1 MAKKEKA
8 TSPQELL
15 LKDNGETVGE
25 MDGRTFTK
33 DQLLVTDK
41 EIFQIDVLT
50 DINTYPKDYPFDE
63 SVAYIQGDYF
73 YIYRGEAKK
82 RALDSLRPGIY
93 KAPAGF
99 VSPFLLVEPSTE
111 KEKEE
116 YNIDGK
122 IITQLAK
129 RIIDTANNREELL
142 VAISE
147 SNKIFQPILA
157 ETDDML
163 KRLIKKILLAKEV
176 DLDQYKDRF
185 TNKNELFNFKQVVKG
200 TSKLSILVFDRGI
213 NALNLYYTITVYE
226 KDPAHAIG
234 KPLIEPITVSS
245 EDTYE
250 M

>member
-1 MAKKEKA
+1 MAKKDKEA
-8 TSPQELL
+8 SPQQLILE
-15 LKDNGETVGE
+15 DNGEEQVN
-25 MDGRTFTK
+25 MDSRSFTK

-41 EIFQIDVLT
+41 EIFQIDILT
-50 DINTYPKDYPFDE
+50 GIDDYPDDFKFKE
-63 SVAYIQGDYF
+63 GVAYISGDYF

-82 RALDSLRPGIY
+82 RELASLRPGIY
-93 KAPAGF
+93 Q
-99 VSPFLLVEPSTE
+99 SPKGSASKFMLVEPKTE
-111 KEKEE
+111 EEKTE
-116 YNIDGK
+116 YSIDGK

-147 SNKIFQPILA
+147 SNKIFQPILS

-163 KRLIKKILLAKEV
+163 KRIIKKILLEKEV

-200 TSKLSILVFDRGI
+200 TSKVSILVFDRGI

-226 KDPAHAIG
+226 KDPEHAIG
-234 KPLIEPITVSS
+234 KPLTAPITVSS
-245 EDTYE
+245 EETYE
-250 M
+250 L